1 MKVYYGLDKF
11 VPVTNPV
18 VTSGTFDGVH
28 LGHQLIIKRLLEIAA
43 SNNGESIVITL
54 WPHPRVVLHP
64 ENHDLVLLSTIEE
77 RIELLKHYGVDN
89 LVILPFTKQF
99 SQLSSKEFIQDII
112 VDKLATKKLV
122 IGYDHRF
129 GRNRE
134 GSFEYL
140 TTHKDEY
147 SFEVEEIPK
156 HEIDNLTISST
167 KIRTSIQEGNIG
179 EATKLLGH
187 AYTLSGK
194 VVIGQ
199 QIGRVIGF
207 PTANLQIIDTNK
219 LIPRDGV
226 YAIKVHTDL
235 GTYGG
240 MLNIG
245 HRPTVNG
252 ISKTIEAHIFDFDT
266 EIYGQY
272 IKVELLEQ
280 IRPEFKFESL
290 ESLTK
295 QLKLDKE
302 NVENILKKEA

>member
-1 MKVYYGLDKF
+1 MKIYYGLDKF
-11 VPVTNPV
+11 KPVINPV

-28 LGHQLIIKRLLEIAA
+28 LGHQLIIKRLLEIAN

-54 WPHPRVVLHP
+54 WPHPRVVLQP
-64 ENHDLVLLSTIEE
+64 DNHDLVLLSTIEE
-77 RIELLKHYGVDN
+77 RIELLKAYGVDN

-99 SQLSSKEFIQDII
+99 SQLSSKEFIHDII
-112 VDKLATKKLV
+112 IDKLKTKKLV

-140 TTHKDEY
+140 TTHKDEF
-147 SFEVEEIPK
+147 SFEVEEIPR

-167 KIRTSIQEGNIG
+167 KIRTSIQQGNIN
-179 EATKLLGH
+179 EANKLLGH
-187 AYTLSGK
+187 PYTLSGK

-207 PTANLQIIDTNK
+207 PTANLQIMDSNK
-219 LIPRDGV
+219 LIPQDGA
-226 YAIKVHTDL
+226 YAIKAHTEL
-235 GTYGG
+235 GVFGG

-245 HRPTVNG
+245 QRPTVNG
-252 ISKTIEAHIFDFDT
+252 ISKTIEAHIFNFDK

-280 IRPEFKFESL
+280 IRAEFKFESL
-290 ESLTK
+290 EELTK

-302 NVENILKKEA
+302 YVENILKKES